1 LEENNLFN
9 FKDKLSITILLLI
22 AITVNSQIGHADP
35 YLIRVDKSDNILVV
49 ENDRGNIVKKYTVA
63 VGRGGKGDKK
73 SIGDK
78 KTPVGSYLITGF
90 NDKSKFDFF
99 IRLNY
104 PNIKDAYYG
113 YINRTISKEQ
123 FSKIVSAIRAS
134 ELPPQDTKLGGAIG
148 IHGIGRETSRKLL
161 IHRNIDW
168 TEGCVALRNYEIKEL
183 KQFVSVGTKVIISE

>member
-1 LEENNLFN
+1 MLNL
-9 FKDKLSITILLLI
+9 KDRFSITLLLLVLI
-22 AITVNSQIGHADP
+22 AANCEIGHADP

-49 ENDRGNIVKKYTVA
+49 ENNRGNIVKKYTVA

-73 SIGDK
+73 LMGDK
-78 KTPVGSYLITGF
+78 KTPVGSYLVTGF
-90 NDKSKFDFF
+90 NEKSKFDFF

-123 FSKIVSAIRAS
+123 FTRIVSAVRAS
-134 ELPPQDTKLGGAIG
+134 EPPPQNTKLGGAIG

-168 TEGCVALRNYEIKEL
+168 TEGCVALRNYEVKEL
-183 KQFVSVGTKVIISE
+183 KRFVSVGTKVIISE

>member
-1 LEENNLFN
+1 MFN

-123 FSKIVSAIRAS
+123 FSKIVAAIRAS